1 MEEQIGKLLE
11 QYWDEYGYTRQST
24 MDFIDSF
31 KSAMSDHAIVV
42 DIDYVSHEVDYDE
55 EQE

>member
-11 QYWDEYGYTRQST
+11 QHWDENGYTRQST

-31 KSAMSDHAIVV
+31 QSAMSDHAIVV
-42 DIDYVSHEVDYDE
+42 DIDYVTHEVDYDE
-55 EQE
+55 EE